1 MMQDKWSL
9 QESTAVVTGAGAGI
23 GQAIAVGL
31 AAAGAKVA
39 CADINGGAAEETA
52 RSIEAD
58 GGHAIGVATDVASE
72 VAVDALF
79 AKVEARFG
87 LADILVNNAGIM
99 DPPVHFLDETL
110 ENWNRILEV
119 NLGGCFL
126 CSHRAALSMVEL
138 GRGAIINT
146 SSGGATRAHRAKP
159 SYDAS
164 KGGIEGFSRA
174 IALDLAP
181 YGIRVN
187 VLVPGSIDT
196 SRGAMSTEMV
206 ASRSKTIP
214 VGRLGTPADLVGSAV
229 FLASSQSEYVTGT
242 TVVVDGGLL
251 AQQRS
256 PEVDLFRVEDFPRKG
271 RLAGT

>member
-1 MMQDKWSL
+1 MTAESSL
-9 QESTAVVTGAGAGI
+9 SDRIAVVTGAGAGI
-23 GQAIAVGL
+23 GRAIATGL
-31 AAAGAKVA
+31 AAAGAYVA
-39 CADINGGAAEETA
+39 CADIKGGAATDTA
-52 RSIEAD
+52 SVIESN
-58 GGHAIGVATDVASE
+58 GGRAIGVAVDVASE
-72 VAVDALF
+72 AAVDELF
-79 AKVEARFG
+79 EVVERTFG
-87 LADILVNNAGIM
+87 VPEVLVNNAGIM

-110 ENWNRILEV
+110 ENWNLVLGI

-126 CSHRAALSMVEL
+126 CSRRAAFGMVEI
-138 GRGAIINT
+138 GRGSIINT

-164 KGGIEGFSRA
+164 KGGIDGFSRA

-196 SRGAMSTEMV
+196 SAGAMSAEIV
-206 ASRSKTIP
+206 ASRSRTIP
-214 VGRLGTPADLVGSAV
+214 LGRLGTPQDLVGAAV
-229 FLASSQSEYVTGT
+229 FLASDQSEYVTGT

-256 PEVDLFRVEDFPRKG
+256 PEVDLVRLEDFPRKG
-271 RLAGT
+271 RLGSP